1 MCTVLIRLAARW
13 SRRPQM
19 LVMKIVGYP
28 IGLKNIP
35 VKNKVNIYF
44 LWKYKMGFCDSLYN
58 IIYKS
63 IKKNIN
69 IIGSNNMD
77 NRNKVIQCTM

>member
-1 MCTVLIRLAARW
+1 METHLKCMCTVLIRLAARW

-44 LWKYKMGFCDSLYN
+44 LWKYKMGFCDSLYAY
-58 IIYKS
+58 ITSYTKVL
-63 IKKNIN
+63 KK
-69 IIGSNNMD
+69 
-77 NRNKVIQCTM
+77 T